1 MQNKINKPAKNAN
14 AKNAMQLQPLKPNA
28 KGEIYRP
35 QIYANLQRDFKNKKI
50 GERELLMGKK
60 AIRAKIRRQLDWAI
74 GQWEENGET
83 LPPETLQKF
92 LTWAYQ
98 IFLTPTQLFSN
109 NKTNINKFNKFQTYI
124 NQNLQK
130 N

>member
-1 MQNKINKPAKNAN
+1 MQKQINKNAKNAN

-28 KGEIYRP
+28 KGEIYKP
-35 QIYANLQRDFKNKKI
+35 QVYANLQNQLKSGAIDQNQFQMAKKS
-50 GERELLMGKK
+50 L
-60 AIRAKIRRQLDWAI
+60 RAKIRRQLDWAI

-83 LPPETLQKF
+83 LPPETLQNF

-109 NKTNINKFNKFQTYI
+109 NKSNPNKFNKFQIYI